1 MTMQERLH
9 TKITG
14 IQVED
19 TSKTLLLQSMHH
31 KEEVGRT
38 KPLPGD
44 SNEPSVHDKS
54 ADELHSD
61 EDGEPRLN
69 IDLAA
74 LIENNRDNEFLAR
87 LLQGDSPGAD
97 PRKIARDRS
106 GAKPPITSEATLV
119 TPSPGD
125 ASQQDVTT
133 GITQESRTAIG
144 LRGQTP
150 DLPMRPVI
158 SGPSVQARRPP
169 NTTPFQGFVPMSAH
183 TAGKGRGTTNIS
195 VGGQRQSSPARARVE
210 DLRLA
215 DLASIGSN
223 QPQNCERQLI
233 ELALRKMFSK
243 LETVAIDH
251 VVDAFRE
258 WRLPPN
264 VAIVQQGAPITTG
277 PGLCILK
284 DGVIDVLHCP
294 TGKGAPARSAELERV
309 CTYDRNGQCF
319 GELELIYNGPR
330 PNGAPRKTHWATI
343 ATRTQATV
351 WTITRDALQQEV
363 LRSSYLGAEAT
374 AWAPVTG
381 IGNVLTMV

>member
-1 MTMQERLH
+1 MGASSSTGESNGSSNPLRTFLCGPEGEEFFPLCRHSVVDENADPVRSGKPGAHVVSVSRAARSGAAGLDGQETMAYMTMQGRLH

-119 TPSPGD
+119 TPSP
-125 ASQQDVTT
+125 
-133 GITQESRTAIG
+133 
-144 LRGQTP
+144 
-150 DLPMRPVI
+150 
-158 SGPSVQARRPP
+158 
-169 NTTPFQGFVPMSAH
+169 
-183 TAGKGRGTTNIS
+183 
-195 VGGQRQSSPARARVE
+195 
-210 DLRLA
+210 
-215 DLASIGSN
+215 
-223 QPQNCERQLI
+223 
-233 ELALRKMFSK
+233 
-243 LETVAIDH
+243 
-251 VVDAFRE
+251 
-258 WRLPPN
+258 
-264 VAIVQQGAPITTG
+264 
-277 PGLCILK
+277 
-284 DGVIDVLHCP
+284 
-294 TGKGAPARSAELERV
+294 
-309 CTYDRNGQCF
+309 
-319 GELELIYNGPR
+319 
-330 PNGAPRKTHWATI
+330 
-343 ATRTQATV
+343 
-351 WTITRDALQQEV
+351 
-363 LRSSYLGAEAT
+363 
-374 AWAPVTG
+374 
-381 IGNVLTMV
+381 